1 MISYRL
7 KCENDHSFD
16 SWFQSS
22 GAFEKLHSAGM
33 LTCPSCASTL
43 VEKTIMAPRLRTARK
58 AAKAPK
64 NAPESGQKPGS
75 LAPKTDKE
83 KAIAKLKS
91 EVESGSEYVGMEF
104 ATQARAIHD
113 GDAPGRPIYGEARPE
128 DAKKLIEDG
137 VPVLPLP
144 FTPSRKVN

>member
-22 GAFEKLHSAGM
+22 KAFEKLHNAGM
-33 LTCPSCASTL
+33 LSCPDCASTS
-43 VEKTIMAPRLRTARK
+43 VEKTIMAPRLRTAPK
-58 AAKAPK
+58 AAKPAETPA
-64 NAPESGQKPGS
+64 N
-75 LAPKTDKE
+75 LAPQSNKE

-91 EVESGSEYVGMEF
+91 EVEASSEYVGMEF
-104 ATQARAIHD
+104 ATQARAIYD
-113 GDAPGRPIYGEARPE
+113 GDTPGRPIYGEARPE

-144 FTPSRKVN
+144 FTPSRKMN